1 MRAFRSFDPLYGRT
15 EFSSFEAALIR
26 TPEVQRLRNVRMCN
40 INSLLITGASEISR
54 FEHTLGVAR
63 LAKEW
68 VKASNSAAETAAIIS
83 AAAMLH
89 DMKTGPFGHSLEY
102 IFADDPDLE
111 DLNHQRVGERFEDAF
126 FQRAKANVSYLG
138 ASFHAQTLIGKYW
151 SQVADAIA
159 GDGPLGPL
167 ISSQMDL
174 DNIDNVV
181 RLAYHVGIASRED
194 SDVALS
200 LARDLRVISGKLSI
214 HSSSIPHVK
223 RWQSLRHQL
232 YRYLLHDWAEF
243 SAKAM
248 LTKAIELATSADI
261 IGVDSWI
268 LTDDLLVHQL
278 ISASVGVNQNIGTLV
293 KRIML
298 ADLYYPV
305 SLRRSFNTI
314 GYDEL
319 SNPSAKR
326 ALEEKMSHA
335 LKCQTIVHVI
345 LDRSKTD
352 RGVNLH
358 VRDRNED
365 SEIGESSNELLIGL
379 FSSREQSEKVN
390 SRAAAEFQRAISHIV
405 GDSQPLADPLEDPF
419 QKSASQFKL
428 I

>member
-1 MRAFRSFDPLYGRT
+1 MQAFRSFDPLYGRS
-15 EFSSFEAALIR
+15 EFSEFETALIR

-54 FEHTLGVAR
+54 FEHTLGVVR

-68 VKASNSAAETAAIIS
+68 AKASDSPADTAAMIS

-102 IFADDPDLE
+102 IFADDPELE
-111 DLNHQRVGERFEDAF
+111 DLNHQRVGQRLEDAF
-126 FQRAKANVSYLG
+126 FQRTKANVSYFG
-138 ASFHAQTLIGKYW
+138 SSFQAPALIGKNW

-181 RLAYHVGIASRED
+181 RLSYHVGIASRDD
-194 SDVALS
+194 SYVALA
-200 LARDLRVISGKLSI
+200 LAKDLRVTSGKLSI
-214 HSSSIPHVK
+214 QSSSIPHVR

-248 LTKAIELATSADI
+248 LTKAVELATSADI

-268 LTDDLLVHQL
+268 LTDDLLIQQL
-278 ISASVGVNQNIGTLV
+278 ISGSVGVNQNIGTLV

-305 SLRRSFNTI
+305 SLRRSSITS

-319 SNPSAKR
+319 STPSVKR
-326 ALEEKMSHA
+326 TLEAKMSQA

-358 VRDRNED
+358 IRDRNED
-365 SEIGESSNELLIGL
+365 AEIGESSNELLIGL

-390 SRAAAEFQRAISHIV
+390 SKAAEEFQRAISEIV
-405 GDSQPLADPLEDPF
+405 TESQPLADPLEDPF
-419 QKSASQFKL
+419 RNSTSQFQL

>member
-1 MRAFRSFDPLYGRT
+1 MQTFRSFDPLYGRS
-15 EFSSFEAALIR
+15 EFSRFETALIR

-54 FEHTLGVAR
+54 FEHTLGVVR

-68 VKASNSAAETAAIIS
+68 AKASESAADTAAVIS

-102 IFADDPDLE
+102 IFADDPELE
-111 DLNHQRVGERFEDAF
+111 DLNHQRVGERLAEGF
-126 FQRAKANVSYLG
+126 FQRTKANVSYFG
-138 ASFHAQTLIGKYW
+138 SSFQAPAIIGDNW
-151 SQVADAIA
+151 NLVADAIA

-174 DNIDNVV
+174 DNLDNVV
-181 RLAYHVGIASRED
+181 RLAYHVGIASRDD
-194 SDVALS
+194 SHIALS
-200 LARDLRVISGKLSI
+200 LAKDLRVTSGKLSI
-214 HSSSIPHVK
+214 QSSSIAHVK
-223 RWQSLRHQL
+223 RWQSLRHHL

-248 LTKAIELATSADI
+248 LTKAVELATSADI
-261 IGVDSWI
+261 IGIDSWI
-268 LTDDLLVHQL
+268 LTDDLLIHQL
-278 ISASVGVNQNIGTLV
+278 ISGSVGVNQNIGTLA

-305 SLRRSFNTI
+305 SLRRSSTTN
-314 GYDEL
+314 GYGKL
-319 SNPSAKR
+319 STPAVKR
-326 ALEEKMSHA
+326 ALEAKMSQA

-352 RGVNLH
+352 RAVNLH
-358 VRDRNED
+358 IRDQNRD
-365 SEIGESSNELLIGL
+365 AEIGESSNELLIGL
-379 FSSREQSEKVN
+379 FSSREQPEKLN
-390 SRAAAEFQRAISHIV
+390 SKAAKEFQRAISEIV
-405 GDSQPLADPLEDPF
+405 PESQPLADPLEDPF
-419 QKSASQFKL
+419 RNSANQFQL